1 MKMWNKTKSDY
12 VGHVAILAG
21 GKSVKILGGS
31 GDKIYVKDLDGFT
44 HECYHRELEY
54 IYQA

>member
-1 MKMWNKTKSDY
+1 MWNKTKSDY